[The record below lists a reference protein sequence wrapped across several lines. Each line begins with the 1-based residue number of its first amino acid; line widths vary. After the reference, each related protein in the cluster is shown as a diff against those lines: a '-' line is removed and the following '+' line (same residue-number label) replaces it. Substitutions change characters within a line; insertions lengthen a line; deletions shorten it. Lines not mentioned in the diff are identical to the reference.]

1 MNPIELSPERFHL
14 LASEIVEICTR
25 YLSSLDKR
33 PVFPS
38 TSGRDTERL
47 FAEGAPEH
55 GLSDRALAA
64 LANITTHT
72 RAQNGRFFGY
82 VQGTSDPVAALGDF
96 VASVVNQNMT
106 AWRSSPAGVAIE
118 RTVVRWLADSVGCK
132 GFSGTLTGGGSA
144 ANLMALALARESR
157 IPSNDRGL
165 FGREVPVVYAS
176 EQVHMSIPKAVAM
189 LGIGRENLRYIACD
203 DRYAMIPSELN
214 GAISADQARG
224 RKPIAV
230 IASAGTVNT
239 GSIDPLGEIAAISR
253 LHDVWLHIDGA
264 YGALAAMAAPEKFQG
279 LEQADSVSLD
289 PHKWLFQPLDCGCLL
304 YRDPEMAR
312 KTFAYTGSYA
322 RQLSNDP
329 IEGFAFFEESM
340 ELSRRFRALKLW
352 LSLRYHGLQAF
363 RDAVRLN
370 LQQAQRLAA
379 AVENNGELELAAP
392 VQLSAVCF
400 RHILKNNATEEE
412 RNHFNLALLK
422 KIVGR
427 GKIYLSN
434 AELGGKFCLRACI
447 VNHLTTNEDVDAVI
461 PEVLAAASELATEG
475 E

>member
-1 MNPIELSPERFHL
+1 
-14 LASEIVEICTR
+14 
-25 YLSSLDKR
+25 LDKR
-33 PVFPS
+33 PVFPF
-38 TSGRDTERL
+38 TSGADTERL
-47 FAEGAPEH
+47 FAENAPEH
-55 GLSDRALAA
+55 GLKDTALEALAD
-64 LANITTHT
+64 LTTHS
-72 RAQNGRFFGY
+72 RAQSGRFFGY

-96 VASVVNQNMT
+96 LASVMNQNMT

-157 IPSNDRGL
+157 IPSNDRGM
-165 FGREVPVVYAS
+165 FGREEPVVYAS

-189 LGIGRENLRYIACD
+189 LGIGRDNLRYIPCD
-203 DRYAMIPSELN
+203 HRYAMVPSELN
-214 GAISADQARG
+214 GAISADKARG
-224 RKPIAV
+224 RKSIAV

-239 GSIDPLGEIAAISR
+239 GSIDPLVEIAAITRS
-253 LHDVWLHIDGA
+253 HDVWLHIDGA
-264 YGALAAMAAPEKFQG
+264 YGALAAMAAPEKFRG

-340 ELSRRFRALKLW
+340 DLSRRFRALKLW

-363 RDAVRLN
+363 RDAIRLN

-392 VQLSAVCF
+392 VELSAVCF
-400 RHILKNNATEEE
+400 RHLLKNNATEEA

-422 KIVGR
+422 KIVRR

-447 VNHLTTNEDVDAVI
+447 VNHLTTDEDIDAVV
-461 PEVLAAASELATEG
+461 PEVSAAAAELATEG
-475 E
+475 